1 MQEKRL
7 WAVIAAAG
15 LLAILCLTLYPAPQ
29 GAESAKQTPLLCLVC
44 GDNGGTDV
52 ILNLLLFIPFATG
65 LRLAGWRWWQVTLAC
80 AVVSFCVELSQYF
93 WIPGRD
99 ATLSDLI
106 TNTSGGSIAAA
117 AAPLLRVSLAPP
129 PREARR
135 LVLLGVSAWIA
146 FSVFTA
152 WLFLPWIRS
161 GTAVSEHPQ
170 RSNAPGHYHGSVSNV
185 MVSGLA
191 MPHGA
196 LDEEP
201 SARVSDLFARE
212 SLTVSLDVV
221 SQRPRRYRAWIYRLR
236 IGPGILGIQQQGT
249 TLVLEVPRRQARL
262 EVQSPTLRLPQ
273 GAPGR
278 KDEPFSIRAGER
290 GHLLWLESTVEGVTR
305 RAEIRLA
312 PTMAWG
318 LVIPFGYAFG
328 PETGVL
334 TMIWVAGLLLPL
346 GYWAG
351 RTEKPAIAIA
361 IVAAAV
367 AVGLGFIPWLSET
380 GPVPLGHWL
389 AAVIGVAAGWAARA
403 PATYLASRCG
413 SPSSSAFSSS

>member
-1 MQEKRL
+1 MREQRF
-7 WAVIAAAG
+7 WHVIAVAG
-15 LLAILCLTLYPAPQ
+15 LMAILGLTLYPTPQ
-29 GAESAKQTPLLCLVC
+29 GAESARQTPLLCLVC

-65 LRLAGWRWWQVTLAC
+65 LRLAGWRWWQVTLTCTA
-80 AVVSFCVELSQYF
+80 VSFGVELSQYL

-99 ATLSDLI
+99 ASLSDLL
-106 TNTSGGSIAAA
+106 TNTTGGSIAAA

-135 LVLLGVSAWIA
+135 LVLLGVAAWIA

-152 WLFLPWIRS
+152 WLFLPWLRT

-170 RSNAPGHYHGSVSNV
+170 RSNAPRAYHGTISNV
-185 MVSGLA
+185 VVSGLT
-191 MPHGA
+191 MPHGS

-221 SQRPRRYRAWIYRLR
+221 SQTPRRYRSWIYRLR
-236 IGPGILGIQQQGT
+236 VGPGILAVQQQGT
-249 TLVLEVPRRQARL
+249 TLVLEVPRRQAVL
-262 EVQSPTLRLPQ
+262 QVQSPTLRLPR
-273 GAPGR
+273 GAPDR
-278 KDEPFSIRAGER
+278 RDESFSIRAGEQ
-290 GHLLWLESTVEGVTR
+290 GHLLWLESTVHGVTHR
-305 RAEIRLA
+305 SEIVLA

-318 LVIPFGYAFG
+318 LVMPFGYAFG
-328 PETGVL
+328 PEAGFL
-334 TMIWVAGLLLPL
+334 TMIWVAALLLPL
-346 GYWAG
+346 GYWAAW
-351 RTEKPAIAIA
+351 TEKRVIAIG

-367 AVGLGFIPWLSET
+367 AAGLGLVPGASGT
-380 GPVPLGHWL
+380 GPVPLRDWL
-389 AAVIGVAAGWAARA
+389 AALIGVAAGWAARA

-413 SPSSSAFSSS
+413 SPSGSAFSSS